1 MSNQTYKNE
10 VSESIHSIA
19 TALHKVGAINQAQMK
34 HYNNACLKPI
44 QPLSSDEIREIRE
57 NEALTQAAF
66 AIHLNVSKNHI
77 SAWERGIR
85 KPSGTALKLLNII
98 KFKGLDAISY

>member
-1 MSNQTYKNE
+1 MNNQTYKDE
-10 VSESIHSIA
+10 ISESIHSIA
-19 TALHKVGAINQAQMK
+19 SALHKAGAIDQAQMK

-44 QPLSSDEIREIRE
+44 EPLNSDEIRKIRE

-98 KFKGLDAISY
+98 KYKGIDAISY

>member
-1 MSNQTYKNE
+1 MNNQTYKDE
-10 VSESIHSIA
+10 ISESIHSIA
-19 TALHKVGAINQAQMK
+19 SALHKAGAIDKAQMQ

-44 QPLSSDEIREIRE
+44 KPLSSNEIREIRE

-98 KFKGLDAISY
+98 KYKGIDAISY

>member
-1 MSNQTYKNE
+1 MNNKTYKNE
-10 VSESIHSIA
+10 ISESIHNIA
-19 TALHKVGAINQAQMK
+19 SALHKVGAINKAQMQ

-44 QPLSSDEIREIRE
+44 KPLSSDEIRAIRE
-57 NEALTQAAF
+57 NASLTQAAF

-85 KPSGTALKLLNII
+85 KPSGTALKLLNIV
-98 KFKGLDAISY
+98 KNKGIDAISY